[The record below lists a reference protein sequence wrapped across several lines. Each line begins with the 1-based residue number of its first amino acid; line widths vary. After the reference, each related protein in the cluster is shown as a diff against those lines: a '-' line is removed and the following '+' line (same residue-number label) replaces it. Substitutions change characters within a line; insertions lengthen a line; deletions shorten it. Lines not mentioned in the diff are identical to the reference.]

1 MLVLSR
7 KPGES
12 VFIGNNIEV
21 KVVSISKDRVK
32 LGFEAP
38 KDITLIRGELRV
50 AVIGANI
57 EASKAPKDI
66 TALKN
71 LSIKKQK

>member
-1 MLVLSR
+1 MLVLTR

-12 VFIGNNIEV
+12 VFVGNDIEV
-21 KVVSISKDRVK
+21 RVVSISKDRVK

-38 KDITLIRGELRV
+38 KDISLIRGELRV

-57 EASKAPKDI
+57 EASKSPKDI
-66 TALKN
+66 TPLKN

>member
-12 VFIGNNIEV
+12 VYIGNNIEV

-38 KDITLIRGELRV
+38 KDISLIRGELRV

-57 EASKAPKDI
+57 EASKSSKDI
-66 TALKN
+66 TLLKN
-71 LSIKKQK
+71 LSLKKQG

>member
-7 KPGES
+7 KAGES

-21 KVVSISKDRVK
+21 RVVSISKDKVK

-38 KDITLIRGELRV
+38 RDIPLIRGELRV
-50 AVIGANI
+50 AIIGANI
-57 EASKAPKDI
+57 EASKSPKDI

-71 LSIKKQK
+71 LSLKKIK

>member
-7 KPGES
+7 KTGES
-12 VFIGNNIEV
+12 IHIGNNIEV
-21 KVVSISKDRVK
+21 KVISISKDKVK

-38 KDITLIRGELRV
+38 KNITVIRGELRL

-57 EASKAPKDI
+57 EASKSQKDI
-66 TALKN
+66 DLLKN
-71 LSIKKQK
+71 LSLKKFG

>member
-50 AVIGANI
+50 AIIGANI
-57 EASKAPKDI
+57 EASKSVQNI

>member
-38 KDITLIRGELRV
+38 KDISLIRGELRV

-57 EASKAPKDI
+57 EASKSPKDI
-66 TALKN
+66 TILKN

>member
-38 KDITLIRGELRV
+38 KDISLIRGELKV

-57 EASKAPKDI
+57 EASKSPKDI

-71 LSIKKQK
+71 ISIKKQK

>member
-38 KDITLIRGELRV
+38 KDISLIRGELKV

-57 EASKAPKDI
+57 EASKSPKDI
-66 TALKN
+66 TGLKN

>member
-7 KPGES
+7 KEGES

-21 KVVSISKDRVK
+21 KVVSISKERVK

-38 KDITLIRGELRV
+38 KDISLIRGELRV
-50 AVIGANI
+50 AIIGANI
-57 EASKAPKDI
+57 EASKSSKNI
-66 TALKN
+66 TLIKN
-71 LSIKKQK
+71 LSIKKKS

>member
-38 KDITLIRGELRV
+38 KDIALIRGELRV
-50 AVIGANI
+50 AIIGANI
-57 EASKAPKDI
+57 EASKSPKDI

>member
-12 VFIGNNIEV
+12 VYMGNNIEV

-38 KDITLIRGELRV
+38 RDISLIRGELRV

-57 EASKAPKDI
+57 EASKSIKDI
-66 TALKN
+66 TLLKN
-71 LSIKKQK
+71 LSLKKQG

>member
-57 EASKAPKDI
+57 EASKTPKDI
-66 TALKN
+66 IALKN

>member
-12 VFIGNNIEV
+12 VFIGDDIEL
-21 KVVSISKDRVK
+21 KVISITKDKVK

-38 KDITLIRGELRV
+38 KEITLTRGELRA
-50 AVIGANI
+50 AVIGANL
-57 EASKAPKDI
+57 EASKSQQDI
-66 TALKN
+66 TILKN
-71 LSIKKQK
+71 IHLKKQG

>member
-12 VFIGNNIEV
+12 VYIGNNIEV

-38 KDITLIRGELRV
+38 RDISLIRGELRV

-57 EASKAPKDI
+57 EASKSIKDI
-66 TALKN
+66 TLLKN
-71 LSIKKQK
+71 LSLKKQG

>member
-38 KDITLIRGELRV
+38 KDITLVRGELRI

-57 EASKAPKDI
+57 EASKSIKDI